1 MHKICDYGIIAKIY
15 LGKQIVEAEMEEV
28 LNKVNY
34 PEDIKN
40 LNLEEKEKLAE
51 ELRKLIL
58 NVVSKN
64 GGHLASN
71 LGVVELTIALH
82 DVFNLPE
89 DKIIWDVGHQTYVH
103 KILTGRKYRIDT
115 LRQFRRIIRIP
126 QSRRIR
132 I

>member
-28 LNKVNY
+28 LNRVNY

-89 DKIIWDVGHQTYVH
+89 DKIIWDVGHQTYIH

-115 LRQFRRIIRIP
+115 LRQFRRIIRIS